1 MADRNR
7 ELVPDNWSLVRER
20 ALTTGLQKSM
30 MSCSHKYKQVFHR
43 EAATARISSR
53 TGETYEPRGDEKDS
67 VANRRQTEKATTTT
81 TTTTTTKF
89 THTVGDVPCFIN
101 LAPEV
106 ADFGGEVDGI
116 AHVFLAVLLGG
127 GQVGADKLGLTA
139 SVLRW
144 DRKESVQG

>member
-1 MADRNR
+1 MADRNS
-7 ELVPDNWSLVRER
+7 ELVPDNRSMVRER
-20 ALTTGLQKSM
+20 ALTSGLHNSM

-43 EAATARISSR
+43 EAETARISSK

-81 TTTTTTKF
+81 F

-116 AHVFLAVLLGG
+116 AHVFLAVLFGG
-127 GQVGADKLGLTA
+127 GKVGADKLGLTA

-144 DRKESVQG
+144 DRKENIQG